1 MAQKNQKAKQA
12 KGAAQNGG
20 AAEAK
25 APALKGVRRSLQV
38 LEYIA
43 LNPGRATDVA
53 AGLKVSWATLHRT
66 LSELE
71 QGGFVARDGDSNRYS
86 IGPRMWFVGTAYLAG
101 HRVLEAARPYL
112 DAAAEAGDYTV
123 QLVERSGRLAVTLYS
138 YQTAGE
144 VITKSTYG
152 YHFPLHC
159 GSKGQVLL
167 AYSTAQEIE
176 EFLSGPLESLTPE
189 TVTLPK
195 ALRKRLK
202 KIKSQGYAQTVG
214 DVQHFTGSLS
224 APVFN
229 RSHQVVGAV
238 CFITARSAFRDAAHL
253 EAMLETLLRTAQ
265 STSLALGWRPG
276 AAPQG

>member
-1 MAQKNQKAKQA
+1 MVQKKQNA
-12 KGAAQNGG
+12 RRGG
-20 AAEAK
+20 GPAGDRG
-25 APALKGVRRSLQV
+25 PALKGVRRSLQV

-53 AGLKVSWATLHRT
+53 EGLGVSWATLHRT

-71 QGGFVARDGDSNRYS
+71 QGGFIERDADSNRYS
-86 IGPRMWFVGTAYLAG
+86 IGARMWFIGTAYLAD
-101 HRVLEAARPYL
+101 HKVLEAARPYL
-112 DAAAEAGDYTV
+112 DDAAEAGDYTV

-138 YQTAGE
+138 YQTTGE

-167 AYSTAQEIE
+167 AYSSEQEIDA
-176 EFLSGPLESLTPE
+176 FLAGPLESLTPD
-189 TVTLPK
+189 TVTEAK
-195 ALRKRLK
+195 ELRQILK
-202 KIKSQGYAQTVG
+202 EIKSQGYGQTIG

-224 APVFN
+224 APVFD
-229 RSHQVVGAV
+229 RAQQAVGAV
-238 CFITARSAFRDAAHL
+238 CFITKRSAFRDDATV
-253 EAMLETLLRTAQ
+253 ERMLETLLRTAH

-276 AAPQG
+276 A

>member
-1 MAQKNQKAKQA
+1 MAPRKQNT
-12 KGAAQNGG
+12 QSD
-20 AAEAK
+20 K

-53 AGLKVSWATLHRT
+53 EGLNVSWATLHRT

-71 QGGFVARDGDSNRYS
+71 QGGFIARDADSNRYS
-86 IGPRMWFVGTAYLAG
+86 IGPRMWFIGTAYLAE
-101 HRVLEAARPYL
+101 HKMLEAARPYL

-167 AYSTAQEIE
+167 AYSTPADIE
-176 EFLSGPLESLTPE
+176 EFLAGPLESLTPE
-189 TVTLPK
+189 TVTQPK
-195 ALRKRLK
+195 QLRKTLK
-202 KIKSQGYAQTVG
+202 EIKSQGYAQTVG
-214 DVQHFTGSLS
+214 DVQQFTGSLS
-224 APVFN
+224 APVFD
-229 RSHQVVGAV
+229 RAQQAVGAV
-238 CFITARSAFRDAAHL
+238 CFITKRSAFRDAETL
-253 EAMLETLLRTAQ
+253 EEILETLLRTAH

-276 AAPQG
+276 A

>member
-1 MAQKNQKAKQA
+1 MTQGGKNTR
-12 KGAAQNGG
+12 GDRAARQN
-20 AAEAK
+20 K

-38 LEYIA
+38 LEYLA

-53 AGLKVSWATLHRT
+53 EGLNVSWATLHRT

-71 QGGFVARDGDSNRYS
+71 QGGFIAREGDSNRYT
-86 IGPRMWFVGTAYLAG
+86 IGPRMWFIGTAYLAE
-101 HRVLEAARPYL
+101 HKVLEAARPYL
-112 DAAAEAGDYTV
+112 DAAAEGGDYTV

-167 AYSTAQEIE
+167 AYSTEQEIE
-176 EFLSGPLESLTPE
+176 EFLSGPLEALTPE
-189 TVTLPK
+189 TVTQPK
-195 ALRKRLK
+195 ALRKLLRD
-202 KIKSQGYAQTVG
+202 IKAQGYARTVG
-214 DVQHFTGSLS
+214 DVQQFTGSLS
-224 APVFN
+224 APVFD
-229 RSHQVVGAV
+229 RGQAVIGAV
-238 CFITARSAFRDAAHL
+238 CFIAQRSVFRDDAKV

-265 STSLALGWRPG
+265 SASLALGWRPG
-276 AAPQG
+276 AAPPA

>member
-1 MAQKNQKAKQA
+1 MVQKKQNA
-12 KGAAQNGG
+12 RRSGSPAGGKG
-20 AAEAK
+20 
-25 APALKGVRRSLQV
+25 PALKGVRRSLQV

-53 AGLKVSWATLHRT
+53 DGLDVSWATLHRT

-71 QGGFVARDGDSNRYS
+71 QGGFIARDADSNRYS
-86 IGPRMWFVGTAYLAG
+86 IGPRMWFIGTAYMAG
-101 HRVLEAARPYL
+101 HKMLEVARPYL
-112 DAAAEAGDYTV
+112 DDAAEKGEYTV

-167 AYSTAQEIE
+167 AYSEADEIDDYLATE
-176 EFLSGPLESLTPE
+176 LESLTPE
-189 TVTLPK
+189 TITQPK
-195 ALRKRLK
+195 MLRQRLK
-202 KIKSQGYAQTVG
+202 EIKARGYAQTIG

-224 APVFN
+224 APVFD
-229 RSHQVVGAV
+229 RAQKAVGAV
-238 CFITARSAFRDAAHL
+238 CFITKRTTFRDEAMV
-253 EAMLETLLRTAQ
+253 EAMLETLLRTSQ

-276 AAPQG
+276 A

>member
-1 MAQKNQKAKQA
+1 MARKQQSA
-12 KGAAQNGG
+12 NRATGVTQESGTVPD
-20 AAEAK
+20 K

-38 LEYIA
+38 LEYLA

-71 QGGFVARDGDSNRYS
+71 HGGFIARDADSKRYT
-86 IGPRMWFVGTAYLAG
+86 IGPRMWFIGTAYLAG
-101 HRVLEAARPYL
+101 HKVLEAARPYL

-167 AYSTAQEIE
+167 AYSAAHEIE
-176 EFLSGPLESLTPE
+176 EFLNGRLETLTPE
-189 TVTLPK
+189 TVTQPK

-202 KIKSQGYAQTVG
+202 EIKSQGYAQTVG

-224 APVFN
+224 APVFERN
-229 RSHQVVGAV
+229 QNVVGAV
-238 CFITARSAFRDAAHL
+238 CFITARSAFRDAAMV

-265 STSLALGWRPG
+265 SVSLALGWRPG
-276 AAPQG
+276 AAPPN

>member
-1 MAQKNQKAKQA
+1 MAQKNQDAKQS
-12 KGAAQNGG
+12 G
-20 AAEAK
+20 AAEIK

-38 LEYIA
+38 LEYLA

-53 AGLKVSWATLHRT
+53 AGLNISWATLHRT

-71 QGGFVARDGDSNRYS
+71 QGGFIARDAGSNRYS
-86 IGPRMWFVGTAYLAG
+86 IGPRMWFIGTAYLAG
-101 HRVLEAARPYL
+101 HKMLEAARPYL

-167 AYSTAQEIE
+167 AYSSGEEIDA
-176 EFLSGPLESLTPE
+176 FLSGPLEALTPE
-189 TVTLPK
+189 TVTQPK
-195 ALRKRLK
+195 ELRKRLK
-202 KIKSQGYAQTVG
+202 KIKTQGYAETVG

-224 APVFN
+224 APVFD
-229 RSHQVVGAV
+229 RTQQVVGAV
-238 CFITARSAFRDAAHL
+238 CFITKRSVFRDSATV
-253 EAMLETLLRTAQ
+253 ETMLETLLRTAQ
-265 STSLALGWRPG
+265 SASLALGWRPG
-276 AAPQG
+276 L

>member
-1 MAQKNQKAKQA
+1 LFKFIGAGNMVQKKQNA
-12 KGAAQNGG
+12 RRGG
-20 AAEAK
+20 GPAGDRG
-25 APALKGVRRSLQV
+25 PALKGVRRSLQV

-53 AGLKVSWATLHRT
+53 AGLNVSWATLHRT

-71 QGGFVARDGDSNRYS
+71 QGGFVTREADTNRYS
-86 IGPRMWFVGTAYLAG
+86 IGARMWFIGTAYLAG
-101 HRVLEAARPYL
+101 HKMLEAAQPYL
-112 DAAAEAGDYTV
+112 DDAAEGGDYTV

-167 AYSTAQEIE
+167 AYCEAEDIDE
-176 EFLSGPLESLTPE
+176 YLNGPLESLTPE
-189 TVTLPK
+189 TVTQPK
-195 ALRKRLK
+195 ALRQRLK
-202 KIKSQGYAQTVG
+202 EIKAQGYALTIG
-214 DVQHFTGSLS
+214 DVQQFTGSLS
-224 APVFN
+224 APVFD
-229 RSHQVVGAV
+229 RAHQAVGAV
-238 CFITARSAFRDAAHL
+238 CFITKRSALRDAAVV

-265 STSLALGWRPG
+265 STSLALGWRP
-276 AAPQG
+276 